1 MVRIAIIGGSG
12 QFGRVFAR
20 LFKEDGHE
28 VVITGRDPA
37 KGGRVAEELGVE
49 FSDDNANAAQNAD
62 IVIISVYI
70 DNTLDVI
77 KEVAPHVRPGCLLM
91 DFTSVKIEP
100 CRAMEENADNGVEII
115 GTHPMF
121 GPRVASIEGQAFIV
135 VPVRAKKWKKFLLD
149 FLSRNKARVFETTPD
164 EHDRAM
170 AIVQGLT
177 HFAYIS
183 TAATLSALDVNVK
196 DSRNFASP
204 IYILMLDLIAR
215 IVGQSPQLY
224 SSIQMHNP
232 HIKKVHETFIKQA
245 SILEGIIK
253 EKDTK
258 AFAKLMTEAAK
269 HVGDLDTSMGRSDK
283 AILALSEELRKLKES
298 VGKEVV
304 LRHIYSGAVHA
315 GEVKDINAD
324 EVTLKTPGKKKVTLK
339 LSNIELL
346 ASEEARKWKSENLP
360 KKSQDFSLLLS
371 EDADEEVIKKVIEA
385 FDESVVS
392 CSVIDVY
399 RGKQIPKGK
408 KSVTLRIETT
418 GDSFEKTKELITG
431 IGGVLR

>member
-1 MVRIAIIGGSG
+1 MVKIAIIGGSG
-12 QFGRVFAR
+12 EFGRVFAR

-28 VVITGRDPA
+28 VVITGRDTV
-37 KGGRVAEELGVE
+37 KGARVAGELGVE
-49 FSDDNANAAQNAD
+49 FTNDNKGAAKKAD
-62 IVIISVYI
+62 VVIISVYI

-77 KEVAPHVRPGCLLM
+77 KEVAPHVQPGSLLM

-100 CRAMEENADNGVEII
+100 CEAMEKHAGKGVEII

-121 GPRVASIEGQAFIV
+121 GPRVASLEGQAFIV
-135 VPVRAKKWKKFLLD
+135 VPVRAKKRKKFLMD
-149 FLSRNKARVFETTPD
+149 FLKKHKAKVFETKAD

-170 AIVQGLT
+170 AVVQGLT

-183 TAATLSALDVNVK
+183 TASTLAALDVDVR
-196 DSRNFASP
+196 DSKNFASP

-232 HIKKVHETFIKQA
+232 HTKEVHKTFIEQA
-245 SILEGIIK
+245 GRLRETVAK
-253 EKDTK
+253 KDAR
-258 AFAKLMTEAAK
+258 AFSKLMTDAAK
-269 HVGDLDTSMGRSDK
+269 HLGDLDASMGRSDK
-283 AILALSEELRKLKES
+283 AILALNEELQKLTES

-315 GEVKDINAD
+315 GRVKSI
-324 EVTLKTPGKKKVTLK
+324 EPETVTLLTVSGKKVDLK

-346 ASEEARKWKSENLP
+346 DTEEAGKWKSVNLP

-371 EDADEEVIKKVIEA
+371 EDADEEVIKRVVEA
-385 FDESVVS
+385 FDDNVIM

-399 RGKQIPKGK
+399 KGKQIPKGK
-408 KSVTLRIETT
+408 KSVTLRVETT
-418 GDSFEKTKELITG
+418 GDSFKKTKELIKG

>member
-12 QFGRVFAR
+12 QVGRVFAR
-20 LFKEDGHE
+20 LFKKDGHG
-28 VVITGRDPA
+28 VVITGRDA
-37 KGGRVAEELGVE
+37 SKGKRVAEELGVE
-49 FSDDNANAAQNAD
+49 FTNDNASAAQKAD
-62 IVIISVYI
+62 VVIISVYI
-70 DNTLDVI
+70 DSTLEVI
-77 KEVAPHVRPGCLLM
+77 KEVAPNVRPGSLLM

-100 CRAMEENADNGVEII
+100 CNAMQKHAGKDVEII

-121 GPRVASIEGQAFIV
+121 GPRVASLEGQAFIV

-149 FLSRNKARVFETTPD
+149 FLSKHKARVFETTAD

-170 AIVQGLT
+170 AVVQGLT

-183 TAATLSALDVNVK
+183 TASTLRALDVDVK

-232 HIKKVHETFIKQA
+232 HIREVHRTFIEQA
-245 SILEGIIK
+245 SILEGIVK

-258 AFAKLMTEAAK
+258 AFTKLMTDAAK
-269 HVGDLDTSMGRSDK
+269 HVGDLETSMGRSDK
-283 AILALSEELRKLKES
+283 AILALNEELRKLTES

-315 GEVKDINAD
+315 GEVKNIDA
-324 EVTLKTPGKKKVTLK
+324 ETVTLLTQSGKKVTLK
-339 LSNIELL
+339 LSNVELL
-346 ASEEARKWKSENLP
+346 ASEEARKWKSVNLP
-360 KKSQDFSLLLS
+360 KKSQDFSLHIS
-371 EDADEEVIKKVIEA
+371 EEANEDVIKRVIEA
-385 FDESVVS
+385 FDENVIS

-399 RGKQIPKGK
+399 RGKQIPEGK
-408 KSVTLRIETT
+408 KSITLRVETT
-418 GDSFEKTKELITG
+418 GDSFEKTKELISG